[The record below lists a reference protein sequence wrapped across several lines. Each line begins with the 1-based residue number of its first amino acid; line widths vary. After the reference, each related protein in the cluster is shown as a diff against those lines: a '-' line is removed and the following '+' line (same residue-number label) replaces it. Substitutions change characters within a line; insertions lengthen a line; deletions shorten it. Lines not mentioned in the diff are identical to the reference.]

1 MRILVV
7 DDSPDVRFMLRLLLE
22 EEGMEAE
29 EATSGAA
36 GLERLRAPDGLEAVV
51 LDQRMPDMTGIEVL
65 RAVREQPPA
74 APLPPIVLFSAYLH
88 PDVHDEA
95 RALGA
100 LTVDK
105 TDLFDLV
112 ELLRSILP
120 VAA

>member
-7 DDSPDVRFMLRLLLE
+7 DDSPDVRFMLRFLLE
-22 EEGMEAE
+22 EEGMEME
-29 EATSGAA
+29 ELTSGTA
-36 GLERLRAPDGLEAVV
+36 GLERLSTPTGLDAVV
-51 LDQRMPDMTGIEVL
+51 LDQRMPDLTGIEVL
-65 RAVREQPPA
+65 RALRKQGTA
-74 APLPPIVLFSAYLH
+74 LPPIVLFSAYLH
-88 PDVHDEA
+88 PDMRDEA

-112 ELLRSILP
+112 ALLRSVLP